1 VSPSSIDA
9 LQGWH
14 EFYELIGSAAAALL
28 GAMFVVASIG
38 SGFLT
43 QDRAGEVRLFLT
55 PTVVQLSTVLFG
67 CVLALVPSLGWK
79 SLSVMFGLGG
89 LLAGIGGFFYL
100 RRRPKA

>member
-1 VSPSSIDA
+1 MSPSSIDA

-38 SGFLT
+38 TGFLT

-67 CVLALVPSLGWK
+67 CALALVPSLGWK
-79 SLSVMFGLGG
+79 QWT
-89 LLAGIGGFFYL
+89 
-100 RRRPKA
+100 